1 MDFRYTDEQQ
11 AMQATLQRFLARDY
25 DFESRRALT
34 RSAAGY
40 SEQAWSQYAELGLLG
55 LPLPEEFGGLG
66 GNAVDVMVVME
77 QVGAGL
83 LLEPYLST
91 VVLCAGLLAAAATP
105 EMNRA
110 LLPQVAAGGCKLAL
124 AAYEPAGRYALS
136 HVATTA
142 QRRGP
147 GWELSGLKAVVLDAP
162 SADAFI
168 VSARDGG
175 AVASASGVSLFLVP
189 KDAPHLTVTSYPTQ
203 SGSRAGDV
211 QLAAVRVG
219 AEALIGTVGQ
229 GLAPLEKAVDGAIA
243 ALCAEALGIMHA
255 LNQATLAYLKS
266 RKQFGV
272 AIGTFQA
279 LQHRMAEMYIAE
291 EQARSM
297 TIIAAVNA
305 HADGAARR
313 RAISGAKAYV
323 GRCAREVGQE
333 AVQMHGG
340 MGVVDDLIVSHYFKR
355 LTMIDRTFGDSDYH
369 LARFADAA
377 AQLPP

>member
-1 MDFRYTDEQQ
+1 
-11 AMQATLQRFLARDY
+11 
-25 DFESRRALT
+25 
-34 RSAAGY
+34 
-40 SEQAWSQYAELGLLG
+40 
-55 LPLPEEFGGLG
+55 
-66 GNAVDVMVVME
+66 MVVME

-83 LLEPYLST
+83 LLEPYLTT
-91 VVLCAGLLAAAATP
+91 VVLCAGLIAAAATP
-105 EMNRA
+105 AVKRA
-110 LLPQVAAGGCKLAL
+110 LLPQVAAGECKLAL
-124 AAYEPAGRYALS
+124 AAYEPAGRYELS

-142 QRRGP
+142 RRSGA
-147 GWELSGLKAVVLDAP
+147 GWELSGFKAVVLDAP

-168 VSARDGG
+168 VSARDSG
-175 AVASASGVSLFLVP
+175 ATGAPAGVSLFLVP
-189 KDAPHLTVTSYPTQ
+189 SNAPGLTLSSYPTQ

-211 QLAAVRVG
+211 QLSGVTVA
-219 AEALIGTVGQ
+219 AEALIGTAGQ
-229 GLAPLEKAVDGAIA
+229 GLAPLEQAVDAAIA
-243 ALCAEALGIMHA
+243 ASCAEALGIMTA

-279 LQHRMAEMYIAE
+279 LQHRMAEMFIAE

-305 HADGAARR
+305 QEPAPVRR

-323 GRCAREVGQE
+323 GRCARQVGQE

-355 LTMIDRTFGDSDYH
+355 LTLIERTFGDSDYH
-369 LARFADAA
+369 LGRFAETTDRGG
-377 AQLPP
+377 